1 VPTEDATPGQEAGLK
16 AQGYNIVP
24 WYVWGWNYWPVDFA
38 QPTTGPLFKQLYV
51 RQALQDLIAQAE
63 WIKQFLH
70 GVGTVESGAVPTN
83 FKTPFAGPAQR
94 HLVYHYS
101 PSAARKLLTSHGWK
115 ISSGA
120 ADVCVKPGTGAN
132 ECGAGIKGGATLSF
146 NLLYSSGIPALAQ
159 ESVAFQTSAS
169 SVGIH
174 VSLTSRPYD
183 TVFADYFSCLG
194 KPASSCNW
202 DMINSQVSDFYGW
215 YPDYYP
221 VGAANWVTGALFNG
235 QQYSNPTMNRLLEAA
250 HRGTGLASLY
260 RAEAYVSKELPELW
274 VPNSAYQISAISKK
288 LHVPMPQGSM
298 TNIYP
303 ESWTMK

>member
-1 VPTEDATPGQEAGLK
+1 MRCGPGASTTATCRRRTQPRGRRRGSRPRATTSCPGTSGLELL
-16 AQGYNIVP
+16 A
-24 WYVWGWNYWPVDFA
+24 VDFA

-51 RQALQDLIAQAE
+51 RQALQELIDQPE

-120 ADVCVKPGTGAN
+120 ADVCVKPETGAN
-132 ECGAGIKGGATLSF
+132 ECGAGIKGGAPLSF
-146 NLLYSSGIPALAQ
+146 NLLYSSGIPAVAQ
-159 ESVAFQTSAS
+159 ESVAFQTSAFA
-169 SVGIH
+169 VGIH

-194 KPASSCNW
+194 KPAS
-202 DMINSQVSDFYGW
+202 
-215 YPDYYP
+215 
-221 VGAANWVTGALFNG
+221 AAI
-235 QQYSNPTMNRLLEAA
+235 
-250 HRGTGLASLY
+250 GT
-260 RAEAYVSKELPELW
+260 
-274 VPNSAYQISAISKK
+274 
-288 LHVPMPQGSM
+288 
-298 TNIYP
+298 
-303 ESWTMK
+303 